1 MTHTLNLGLHVGCMA
16 GNSFFATTTGS
27 ANNAF
32 HVVFCFVKCACA
44 ARSVRSCSGILRF
57 MSLPSNSH
65 RRRHSHYYRRQAWQC
80 FCGDPLVRSFILL
93 SNCLEMNDAKMLK
106 RFPCFSFY
114 GIRFLLLRPLFKFVF
129 IRWHSKT
136 KFLFVCEKASFSP
149 LSFTQ
154 WWRWSSGQAAE
165 AGSCIG
171 AGASIVDGSVVHSTV
186 SLTSLIITLWLVV
199 GCLCCRCSCCCC
211 CCMPV
216 SHSLPWGEN
225 LVAASYCNC
234 SRWFPRCGF

>member
-1 MTHTLNLGLHVGCMA
+1 MA

-136 KFLFVCEKASFSP
+136 KFLSVCEKASLHYHSP
-149 LSFTQ
+149 NDDGGALVMLLRLGAVLVLVLLLWMGRSSTRLS
-154 WWRWSSGQAAE
+154 
-165 AGSCIG
+165 
-171 AGASIVDGSVVHSTV
+171 V
-186 SLTSLIITLWLVV
+186 
-199 GCLCCRCSCCCC
+199 
-211 CCMPV
+211 
-216 SHSLPWGEN
+216 
-225 LVAASYCNC
+225 
-234 SRWFPRCGF
+234 